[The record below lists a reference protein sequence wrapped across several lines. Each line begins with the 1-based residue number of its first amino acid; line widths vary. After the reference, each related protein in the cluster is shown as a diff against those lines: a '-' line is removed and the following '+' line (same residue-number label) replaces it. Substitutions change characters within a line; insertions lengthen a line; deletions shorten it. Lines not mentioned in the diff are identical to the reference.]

1 MKLWKNIKTD
11 NKVKKDNKTELKLL
25 LSDNQN
31 PINKSIKDS
40 KEEKEKS
47 SESSINFTNNFQ
59 NQSYS
64 SISEEEK
71 NITKSNFKKEDK
83 LEQLSHRKLITSSQ
97 KGKFKNYVSFIF
109 R

>member
-40 KEEKEKS
+40 KEEKEKVV
-47 SESSINFTNNFQ
+47 
-59 NQSYS
+59 
-64 SISEEEK
+64 K
-71 NITKSNFKKEDK
+71 A
-83 LEQLSHRKLITSSQ
+83 
-97 KGKFKNYVSFIF
+97 V
-109 R
+109 